1 MDLFLL
7 RAVAPMVVVVT
18 FVLTILVAAPL
29 VLYVLARWRAA
40 RDTTP
45 DTQLGLKF
53 ALHYFAMS
61 AFQLALAGGALLIY
75 MLVSPGTADKGSGGY
90 RVAMGLLIPAAI
102 VLAAHVG
109 LLRRTNDDAFPGVR
123 RLFWGYN
130 LLVTGIVAFFAL
142 VLGFQ
147 ALFAKGSTFGM
158 GHMAGSMV
166 VVYGSAWAIVGFK
179 FGQLVLGGP
188 AAGSGGGT
196 QIESSAAPSSVPTPP
211 AQPQSGLPSLG
222 GGSFPPIDQ
231 PPR

>member
-1 MDLFLL
+1 MYRARMDFLF
-7 RAVAPMVVVVT
+7 RTVAPMVLAVT
-18 FVLTILVAAPL
+18 FTTAILVVAPL
-29 VLYVLARWRAA
+29 VLYVIARWRAA

-75 MLVSPGTADKGSGGY
+75 MLISPGTAEKGSGGY
-90 RVAMGLLIPAAI
+90 RVAMGLIIPAGI
-102 VLAAHVG
+102 ILAVHVG
-109 LLRRTNDDAFPGVR
+109 LLKRTNDGAFPGVR

-130 LLVTGIVAFFAL
+130 MVVTGIVAFFAL

-166 VVYGSAWAIVGFK
+166 VVYGTAWAIVGFK

-188 AAGSGGGT
+188 TGGGGAM
-196 QIESSAAPSSVPTPP
+196 IESTAAPPVIPTPP
-211 AQPQSGLPSLG
+211 AQAQTGLPSLG

-231 PPR
+231 R